1 MMPPEMEQ
9 PKVTVA
15 IGTAQTPPLPIP
27 MNEGETLKVVIPTEA
42 EGTPLFEAIL
52 MMP

>member
-1 MMPPEMEQ
+1 MPPTME
-9 PKVTVA
+9 PPEVNMA
-15 IGTAQTPPLPIP
+15 IGVPR
-27 MNEGETLKVVIPTEA
+27 NEGETLKVVIPTEV